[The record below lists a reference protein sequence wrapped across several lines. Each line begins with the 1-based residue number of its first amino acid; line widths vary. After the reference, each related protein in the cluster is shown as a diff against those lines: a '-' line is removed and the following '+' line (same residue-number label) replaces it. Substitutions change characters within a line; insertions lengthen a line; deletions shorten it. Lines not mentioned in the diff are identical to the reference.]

1 MMRVSRVLW
10 CVSGRSAAPLDE
22 LAIHACVGVVR
33 SPSRGIMQ
41 GEPEWSCK
49 LLLTE
54 RGSSAR
60 WPPTSSTIAAQQV
73 FQLRCRGA
81 AMAGFCIE
89 NVKEGEIV
97 HVVSKLIH
105 KPRYVPV
112 HGTYFTTTELLVT
125 DSLGSI
131 TTVAQLR

>member
-1 MMRVSRVLW
+1 MLASRLLYRAS
-10 CVSGRSAAPLDE
+10 CNGSPLDE
-22 LAIHACVGVVR
+22 IAVHACVGVIR
-33 SPSRGIMQ
+33 NPSRGIIQ

-54 RGSSAR
+54 CGSSAR
-60 WPPTSSTIAAQQV
+60 WPPTASTVAAQQV
-73 FQLRCRGA
+73 FQLRCRGV
-81 AMAGFCIE
+81 AMAGYCLA
-89 NVKEGEIV
+89 NLKEGEMI

-131 TTVAQLR
+131 TSVAQLR

>member
-1 MMRVSRVLW
+1 MMRSSRLRHVAS
-10 CVSGRSAAPLDE
+10 CNGAALDE
-22 LAIHACVGVVR
+22 LVIHACVGVIR
-33 SPSRGIMQ
+33 NPSRGILQ

-54 RGSSAR
+54 CGSSAR
-60 WPPTSSTIAAQQV
+60 LPPSPSTVAAQQV

-81 AMAGFCIE
+81 AMAGYCFA
-89 NVKEGEIV
+89 NLNEGEVI

-112 HGTYFTTTELLVT
+112 HEAYFTTTELLVT

-131 TTVAQLR
+131 TSVAQLRR

>member
-1 MMRVSRVLW
+1 MMRPSRLW
-10 CVSGRSAAPLDE
+10 RRASYNSASLDE
-22 LAIHACVGVVR
+22 LAIHACVGVIR
-33 SPSRGIMQ
+33 NPSRGIMQ

-54 RGSSAR
+54 CGSSAR
-60 WPPTSSTIAAQQV
+60 WPPSPSTIAAQQV

-81 AMAGFCIE
+81 AMAGYCFS
-89 NVKEGEIV
+89 NLKEGEVI

-112 HGTYFTTTELLVT
+112 HEAYFTTTELLVT

-131 TTVAQLR
+131 TLVAQLC